1 MLITYVRTLR
11 DLNRNVL
18 LYLAATALLGFAF
31 DGGVFSVLF
40 NLYLLRLG
48 FGPEFIGQVAASGLL
63 AFSLASLP
71 AGSMGERWG
80 YRFMMVLGLVMIVSG
95 GILLPL
101 AELLPTHWIGPNII
115 ALYILMFA
123 GLGFYFVNAVPY

>member
-1 MLITYVRTLR
+1 MLLNYIRTLR

-18 LYLAATALLGFAF
+18 LYLAATAGLGLAF

-48 FGPEFIGQVAASGLL
+48 FGPEFIGQVAGAGLL
-63 AFSLASLP
+63 SFSLTSLP
-71 AGSMGERWG
+71 AGSIGERWG
-80 YRFMMVLGLVMIVSG
+80 YRHVMVAGLVMIVAG

-101 AELLPTHWIGPNII
+101 SPLLPNQWIGASILW
-115 ALYILMFA
+115 LY
-123 GLGFYFVNAVPY
+123 V